1 MDYLIAAILGY
12 GVVAGILAYLSIK
25 SENRLFQDY
34 FFILTML
41 VLMGGLV
48 LLQTA
53 SGIEVHEDWDQWTNT
68 TSNITS
74 YNKTISYNITAGTTG
89 LSEGIFIVLLGSFLF
104 IAVLLVFRNILEV
117 FAKFSEITDKKKSLQ
132 KLLKRRDM
140 ER

>member
-53 SGIEVHEDWDQWTNT
+53 SGIEVHEDWDQWTNL